1 MEKLMKSVAALML
14 MTVVICAAGCKKEGY
29 GVLNGHEYVD
39 LGLPSGLRWATCNV
53 GADMPEGLGYYIAWG
68 ETQPKD
74 NYGWGSYQL
83 GIDYNKLTKYCG
95 KPEYGYNGFSD
106 DLTTLVPEDDAATA
120 NWGIGWRIPTQEEWQ
135 ELIDHTTHAWIR
147 QNGVDGIMFTASNGN
162 SIFLPAGGFFHY
174 GDVMFRGRYGAY
186 WSSSLDSDEPYYGK
200 LCEFESNYARTSKYG
215 RLYGMLVRA
224 VCSAN

>member
-1 MEKLMKSVAALML
+1 MKSLMKAIAALML
-14 MTVVICAAGCKKEGY
+14 MTAVVCAAGCKKEGY

-68 ETQPKD
+68 EMQPKE
-74 NYGWGSYQL
+74 NYGWDSYQL

-95 KPEYGYNGFSD
+95 KPEYGYDGFSD
-106 DLTTLVPEDDAATA
+106 DLTTLLPEDDAATA
-120 NWGIGWRIPTQEEWQ
+120 NWGAGWRMPIQEEWK
-135 ELIDHTTHAWIR
+135 ELIDHTTHTWTR
-147 QNGVDGIMFTASNGN
+147 QNGVDGILFTASNGN
-162 SIFLPAGGFFHY
+162 SIFLPAGGYFHY
-174 GDVMFRGRYGAY
+174 SEVISPGSYGAY
-186 WSSSLDSDEPYYGK
+186 WSSSLDPDEPYYGK
-200 LCEFESNYARTSKYG
+200 LCEFESNYARTSKIG